1 MYGGESRIPAR
12 QVGCAADRRTAR
24 QDRGGILTPVQV
36 KSIELAATTDS
47 DLGHWRELATQAI
60 SPNPF
65 LEPEYVLPLVRGLN
79 KAAEVRLL
87 VAHEGSEW
95 RACLPVHTP
104 GRWHRIPMRSVS
116 TWRGHVLYGLLG
128 TPLLSPTRPD
138 ESLSLLLDRM
148 RVADPRAKFAGLD
161 WVADDRATSGPLD
174 AALASLT
181 PAPLAFEQF
190 ERAALRRRPEPT
202 YLEETLGS
210 KRRREL
216 RRQRRKLEEALD
228 GPLEMV
234 DCAGEEAALKRFVAI
249 ESGGRKGRSGV
260 VLDADRGHLA
270 FFEQMCRSFA
280 ELGRL
285 QLFELRNGDRVTA
298 AKCNLLA
305 GDTIFLFKIAY
316 DEAWSSY
323 SPGILL
329 ELEMLKFFHE
339 ESEADFMDSCA
350 DPNNAMINRLW
361 PDRRPITS
369 HALPTKGLTGRA
381 SRTVLAAARFVRERK
396 RNRRE
401 I

>member
-1 MYGGESRIPAR
+1 M
-12 QVGCAADRRTAR
+12 
-24 QDRGGILTPVQV
+24 QV
-36 KSIELAATTDS
+36 KSIDLSVPTDS
-47 DLGHWRELATQAI
+47 DLGQWRELAAQAI

-65 LEPEYVLPLVRGLN
+65 LEPEYVLPLMRGLGQG
-79 KAAEVRLL
+79 AGVRLL
-87 VAHEGSEW
+87 VVHDGSEW

-104 GRWHRIPMRSVS
+104 DRWHQIPLRSVS

-128 TPLLSPTRPD
+128 TPLVSPDRPD

-148 RVADPRAKFAGLD
+148 RVADPRAKFAGFD
-161 WVADDRATSGPLD
+161 WVADDRAMSEPLG

-181 PAPLAFEQF
+181 PTPLVFDRF
-190 ERAALRRRPEPT
+190 ERAALCRRPEPT
-202 YLEETLGS
+202 YTEETLGS

-234 DCAGEEAALKRFVAI
+234 DCAGDEDALDRFVAI
-249 ESGGRKGRSGV
+249 ESGGRKGKRGV

-270 FFEQMCRSFA
+270 FFKQMCTGFA
-280 ELGRL
+280 EQGRL
-285 QLFELRNGDRVTA
+285 QLFELRSADRVTA

-316 DEAWSSY
+316 DETWSSY

-339 ESEADFMDSCA
+339 KSEANFMDSCA

-369 HALPTKGLTGRA
+369 HAVPTSGLTGRA
-381 SRTVLAAARFVRERK
+381 SRAVLTAARHARERK

-401 I
+401 K

>member
-1 MYGGESRIPAR
+1 M
-12 QVGCAADRRTAR
+12 
-24 QDRGGILTPVQV
+24 QV
-36 KSIELAATTDS
+36 KSIDLSAITDS
-47 DLGHWRELATQAI
+47 DLGQWRELAAQAI

-65 LEPEYVLPLVRGLN
+65 LEPEYVLPLMRGLGQS
-79 KAAEVRLL
+79 AGVRLL

-104 GRWHRIPMRSVS
+104 GRWHRIPLRSVS

-128 TPLLSPTRPD
+128 TPLLSPVHPD

-148 RVADPRAKFAGLD
+148 RVADPGAKFAGLD
-161 WVADDRATSGPLD
+161 WVADDRATSEPLG

-181 PAPLAFEQF
+181 PAPLVFERF
-190 ERAALRRRPEPT
+190 ERAALCRRPEPT

-216 RRQRRKLEEALD
+216 RRQRRKLEEGLD
-228 GPLEMV
+228 DPLQMV
-234 DCAGEEAALKRFVAI
+234 DCAGDEAALDRFIAM
-249 ESGGRKGRSGV
+249 ESGGRKGERGV
-260 VLDADRGHLA
+260 VLDGDCGHLA
-270 FFEQMCRSFA
+270 FFKQMCRGFA

-285 QLFELRNGDRVTA
+285 QLFELRSADRVTA

-329 ELEMLKFFHE
+329 ELEMLKFFHD
-339 ESEADFMDSCA
+339 ESEANFMDSCA

-369 HALPTKGLTGRA
+369 HAMPTSGLTGRA
-381 SRTVLAAARFVRERK
+381 SRAVLTAARLARERK

-401 I
+401 K